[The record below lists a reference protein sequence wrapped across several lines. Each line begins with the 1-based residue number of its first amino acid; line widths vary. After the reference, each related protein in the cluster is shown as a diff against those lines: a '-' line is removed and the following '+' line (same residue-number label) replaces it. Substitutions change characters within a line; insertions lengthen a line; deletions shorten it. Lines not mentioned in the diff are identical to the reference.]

1 MELAKGIVGAALII
15 LLIMLALMVYL
26 APTFVAVARGAR
38 NTGSIAVI
46 NILLGWLLIP
56 WVSALAMAFGD
67 TRHND

>member
-26 APTFVAVARGAR
+26 APTFTAVARGAR

-46 NILLGWLLIP
+46 NIFLGWLLIP
-56 WVSALAMAFGD
+56 WVIALAMGFGD